1 MITHLKKGR
10 AKDGIMGNPFRVG
23 NEAVKSVYQL
33 IKDYL
38 SNPPLTFLAS
48 PSMVKGFWIKFSPFS
63 RMP

>member
-38 SNPPLTFLAS
+38 SKTPP
-48 PSMVKGFWIKFSPFS
+48 
-63 RMP
+63 